1 MNLPPTSHRI
11 TLHSAEWKTEK
22 IEDEMER
29 RLTYYAA
36 HPGEIGKRLIELD
49 QEWDIERILEANASC
64 LSLISLGLA
73 VTVSRKWLVVPFVV
87 SGFLLQHALQGWCPP
102 VPILR
107 ALGIRT
113 QYEIEVE
120 RYALKIMRSDFKDI
134 DVNTG
139 SLQEIASMASQVVR
153 AVKR

>member
-1 MNLPPTSHRI
+1 M
-11 TLHSAEWKTEK
+11 
-22 IEDEMER
+22 
-29 RLTYYAA
+29 
-36 HPGEIGKRLIELD
+36 
-49 QEWDIERILEANASC
+49 
-64 LSLISLGLA
+64 GLA